1 MNSAVN
7 EILDRARDNVLD
19 GERDVDD
26 IILDAFEVEIER
38 SSWVLWELMQEVYN
52 PDDVL
57 NGDFEDD
64 DHYAPLFNYVYR
76 EIHREVE
83 DFIEENTWTV
93 HYCDGPTESDEYEDE
108 ELTSEEDFLDVIETL
123 TSEEGGWTIVS
134 RYDREVWLAEPEEE
148 EDE

>member
-57 NGDFEDD
+57 NGDVEDD